1 MTIHIKPKNKI
12 CYLCGKKFGI
22 FTNFWFN
29 EDCDYDI
36 GPRQETDEGI
46 EYRYITKMWHKQCAL
61 DNVEMHR
68 KKKNEMR

>member
-1 MTIHIKPKNKI
+1 M
-12 CYLCGKKFGI
+12 

-29 EDCDYDI
+29 EDCDYET

-68 KKKNEMR
+68 KKKKQQ